1 MAVQWLRYC
10 TASNLLAFI
19 TSTWAKSCNTG
30 TEVNSCCGSLA
41 PQLHRL
47 LQNTSPA
54 WLGIHAPSGP
64 HCHEVQG
71 LKEQYEPSPPKD
83 EVNYSTKGKQTSVP
97 QFPWGIE
104 LSEHGCCPSMV
115 PLNSFRCPSVLQ
127 QVLQLLPGTLPPTP
141 EQGSQPPT
149 LHQRAQGTKLPTG
162 FLRKA
167 DRKKWITSEKEISNC
182 FKPRVHWG

>member
-30 TEVNSCCGSLA
+30 IEVNSCCGSLA

-47 LQNTSPA
+47 LQNPSPA
-54 WLGIHAPSGP
+54 WLGVHATSGP

-97 QFPWGIE
+97 P
-104 LSEHGCCPSMV
+104 V
-115 PLNSFRCPSVLQ
+115 PLGNWVTRAWLLPFRCPSVLQ
-127 QVLQLLPGTLPPTP
+127 QVLQLLPGTLPPAP

-149 LHQRAQGTKLPTG
+149 LHQRAQGTKLPTE

-182 FKPRVHWG
+182 FRPKVHWG